1 MSAELD
7 RGMDDAAAEG
17 GYSEADALS
26 CAATD
31 TCALI
36 QCVRE
41 VEDNMGI
48 GSVTIQPKPAQGLC
62 LTR

>member
-1 MSAELD
+1 
-7 RGMDDAAAEG
+7 MDDAAAEG

-48 GSVTIQPKPAQGLC
+48 GSVTINQSQPRGYA
-62 LTR
+62 